1 METALEFI
9 KANPVFHLATV
20 EGNQARV
27 RPFGF
32 VMKRNGAL
40 YFCTNKSKDVYRQ
53 LLQNPDI
60 EISAMGKDR
69 WLRIRGRVAF
79 DDSREAKAQVFEEM
93 PDLRRMYP
101 KGADDELFV
110 TFYFTAAE
118 AKLFTFAAAPKVIP
132 LV

>member
-40 YFCTNKSKDVYRQ
+40 YFCTNKSKDV
-53 LLQNPDI
+53 
-60 EISAMGKDR
+60 
-69 WLRIRGRVAF
+69 
-79 DDSREAKAQVFEEM
+79 
-93 PDLRRMYP
+93 
-101 KGADDELFV
+101 
-110 TFYFTAAE
+110 
-118 AKLFTFAAAPKVIP
+118 
-132 LV
+132 